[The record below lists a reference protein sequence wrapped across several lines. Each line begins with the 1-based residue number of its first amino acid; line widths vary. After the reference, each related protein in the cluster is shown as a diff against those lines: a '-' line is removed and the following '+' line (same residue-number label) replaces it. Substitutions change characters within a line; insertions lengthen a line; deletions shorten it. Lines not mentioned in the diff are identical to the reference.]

1 MKKIL
6 VSLLVVLLSVNGVF
20 AAITKIS
27 DIKCSF
33 DSVGNGYDCIVS
45 YILYFFRVPNI
56 EDYYWE
62 KPSGPPNFLAQII
75 VPLVALFVITYGFMI
90 NIDIFGRKNRWINV
104 VLTVLMIFATIPT
117 GVFGRVI
124 FFVFQWGPRY
134 AFVMW
139 ALLFVIG
146 VWSIFRRT
154 RARMGTEAST
164 AEVVNKAIRDL
175 DNEIMEL
182 RSRKNDLLDKMADH
196 STDAT
201 VIEKYTVVIT
211 KIDERLKILDAK
223 RRELQK
229 H

>member
-1 MKKIL
+1 
-6 VSLLVVLLSVNGVF
+6 
-20 AAITKIS
+20 
-27 DIKCSF
+27 
-33 DSVGNGYDCIVS
+33 
-45 YILYFFRVPNI
+45 
-56 EDYYWE
+56 
-62 KPSGPPNFLAQII
+62 
-75 VPLVALFVITYGFMI
+75 
-90 NIDIFGRKNRWINV
+90 
-104 VLTVLMIFATIPT
+104 
-117 GVFGRVI
+117 
-124 FFVFQWGPRY
+124 
-134 AFVMW
+134 
-139 ALLFVIG
+139 
-146 VWSIFRRT
+146 
-154 RARMGTEAST
+154 MGTEAST

>member
-146 VWSIFRRT
+146 VWSIFSKT
-154 RARMGTEAST
+154 RARMGTEAAVAQTKWDLIKEEKNQLKELMVTESELLRQLAGAK
-164 AEVVNKAIRDL
+164 AEDKGKI
-175 DNEIMEL
+175 ET
-182 RSRKNDLLDKMADH
+182 SLDKIKARIDQIK
-196 STDAT
+196 AT
-201 VIEKYTVVIT
+201 ISQL
-211 KIDERLKILDAK
+211 ER
-223 RRELQK
+223 Q
-229 H
+229 